1 MTVFTGEV
9 AAEHLPEGLYELL
22 NTDALGGLLGR
33 ERAIQ
38 PAFADIEDEDCPAIL
53 SRHVAEAVR
62 RALSAAK
69 PADRVAL
76 ANKLL
81 QELNITDR
89 IAPGPTQL
97 QSLHRPD
104 KLKRRNMR
112 RPTTKL
118 SDSRVAQA

>member
-1 MTVFTGEV
+1 MTDFIGGV

-22 NTDALGGLLGR
+22 TTDALGGLLSR
-33 ERAIQ
+33 ERGIQ
-38 PAFADIEDEDCPAIL
+38 PAFADIEDEESPDIL

-69 PADRVAL
+69 PTDRVAL
-76 ANKLL
+76 ANRLL

-104 KLKRRNMR
+104 KLKRRNLR

-118 SDSRVAQA
+118 SEVYY